1 MQRPY
6 RPKVPLTLPKYFLHT
21 RVGHTRQV
29 GLQTVSNGNTPEIP
43 AHIRTPCPP
52 LRIEVKFHTAQ
63 DQRTSFYRFSQWQ
76 LITHTARHRL
86 VVCKKDFPLR
96 SFASPPR
103 QGASLTRC
111 GPVVGSR
118 FKFKLRW
125 QIHLQC
131 KTLHRPP
138 RTPRK
143 PRSRNNQQ
151 HPPYPPIHLSLPPC
165 ATAPPLVQNAPLA
178 PRRPSAANG

>member
-6 RPKVPLTLPKYFLHT
+6 RPKVPLTLPKDFLHT
-21 RVGHTRQV
+21 RLGHPRQV

-43 AHIRTPCPP
+43 AHIRTPRPP
-52 LRIEVKFHTAQ
+52 LRIEVKFHAAQ

-76 LITHTARHRL
+76 LVTHTARHRL

-103 QGASLTRC
+103 QGAGLTRC
-111 GPVVGSR
+111 GAVVGSR

-131 KTLHRPP
+131 KTLHRLP
-138 RTPRK
+138 RTSRK
-143 PRSRNNQQ
+143 HRSYQP
-151 HPPYPPIHLSLPPC
+151 HPSHPSIHHSPPPY